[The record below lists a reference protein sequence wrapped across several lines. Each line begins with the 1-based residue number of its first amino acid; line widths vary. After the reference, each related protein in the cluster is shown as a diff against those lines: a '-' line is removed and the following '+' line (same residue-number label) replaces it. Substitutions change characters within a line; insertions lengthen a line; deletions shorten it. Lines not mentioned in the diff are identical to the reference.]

1 MAATLPAAS
10 NGDRRNICNTV
21 ANNQEHSA
29 AETGL
34 AAQPAGETAL
44 LITPQAFDE
53 STLPSQAMG
62 GCRRLFSIDQTP
74 LSATMTLRAVGI
86 DAMRA
91 TRWLPGRSRSGRT
104 VFSLMRGLIITAIA
118 SLGLCGAQAQ
128 ELLMN
133 TDEDFW
139 KVSYQVI
146 THPERYA
153 TLISRRGQVVI
164 KTQANTDYFG
174 SQLFEGDAIITG
186 ADASV
191 AMQFGDGTRVVIEPN
206 STLQIANIGG
216 DVRSGETDTVLRL
229 LRGRVESHVPPGTL
243 QRYRVAT
250 LAGAATTEQGRYRVA
265 VSADFSAQLTEVL
278 SGTVALAGAGRV
290 QDLTKNFGARTDI
303 GRPPGAPLPLPTPP
317 DLTALPTDALA
328 FTPLPLAWNTA
339 QTPDGYRVQLAAD
352 AQFSDL
358 VYDAVL
364 HEPKVI
370 WPGLPTGNYF
380 VRVRSRAA
388 NDLEGVDAMQVV
400 NVVTPGDDPVPV
412 VPVDIAKAA
421 HLPLWLSGSAG
432 SAPPYRLQVA
442 RAPLYGETLIGV
454 PNVAAYAD
462 LGNKFPSASYY
473 RRIAAADHDG
483 LIDPLSTLWR
493 VDVGEEQIVTK

>member
-1 MAATLPAAS
+1 
-10 NGDRRNICNTV
+10 
-21 ANNQEHSA
+21 
-29 AETGL
+29 
-34 AAQPAGETAL
+34 
-44 LITPQAFDE
+44 
-53 STLPSQAMG
+53 
-62 GCRRLFSIDQTP
+62 
-74 LSATMTLRAVGI
+74 
-86 DAMRA
+86 
-91 TRWLPGRSRSGRT
+91 
-104 VFSLMRGLIITAIA
+104 MRGLVMAAIA
-118 SLGLCGAQAQ
+118 SLGLCAAQAQ

-153 TLISRRGQVVI
+153 TLISRRGQVTI

-174 SQLFEGDAIITG
+174 SQLFEGDAIITDV
-186 ADASV
+186 DASV
-191 AMQFGDGTRVVIEPN
+191 AMQFADGTRVVIEPN

-229 LRGRVESHVPPGTL
+229 LRGRVESHVPPGTW

-290 QDLTKNFGARTDI
+290 QDLTTNFGARTDI

-317 DLTALPTDALA
+317 DLAALPTNALA
-328 FTPLPLAWNTA
+328 FTPLPLAWNTT
-339 QTPDGYRVQLAAD
+339 QTSGGYRAQLAAD
-352 AQFSDL
+352 TQFSDL
-358 VYDAVL
+358 AYDAVL

-388 NDLEGVDAMQVV
+388 NELEGVDAMQVV
-400 NVVTPGDDPVPV
+400 NVVTPWDVPA
-412 VPVDIAKAA
+412 PALPADIAKAA
-421 HLPLWLSGSAG
+421 RLPLWLGGSAV
-432 SAPPYRLQVA
+432 SAPRYRLQVA
-442 RAPLYGETLIGV
+442 RDPLLGETLTDV
-454 PNVAAYAD
+454 PNVAAYVD
-462 LGNKFPSASYY
+462 LGNKFPGASYY
-473 RRIAAADHDG
+473 WRIAASNHDG
-483 LIDPLSTLWR
+483 LIDAFSTPWR
-493 VDVGEEQIVTK
+493 VDVGEGQIVTK

>member
-1 MAATLPAAS
+1 M
-10 NGDRRNICNTV
+10 
-21 ANNQEHSA
+21 
-29 AETGL
+29 
-34 AAQPAGETAL
+34 
-44 LITPQAFDE
+44 
-53 STLPSQAMG
+53 LPSQAMG
-62 GCRRLFSIDQTP
+62 GCRRLFSIDRTP
-74 LSATMTLRAVGI
+74 LPTTMTLHAVGI
-86 DAMRA
+86 GVMQA
-91 TRWLPGRSRSGRT
+91 TLRLLGRSRSRRPA
-104 VFSLMRGLIITAIA
+104 FSLMRGLITTAIA
-118 SLGLCGAQAQ
+118 SLGLCAAQAQ

-133 TDEDFW
+133 TDEDLK
-139 KVSYQVI
+139 KVSKQVI

-153 TLISRRGQVVI
+153 TLISRRGQVTI

-191 AMQFGDGTRVVIEPN
+191 AIQFADGARVVIEPN
-206 STLQIANIGG
+206 STLQIASIGG
-216 DVRSGETDTVLRL
+216 DISSGDTDTVLRL
-229 LRGRVESHVPPGTL
+229 LRGRLESHVPPGAW

-265 VSADFSAQLTEVL
+265 VAADFSAQLTEVL

-290 QDLTKNFGARTDI
+290 QDLATNFGARTDI
-303 GRPPGAPLPLPTPP
+303 GRAPGAPLPLPTPP
-317 DLTALPTDALA
+317 NLAALPTDALA

-352 AQFSDL
+352 TQFSDL
-358 VYDAVL
+358 IYDAVL

-380 VRVRSRAA
+380 VRDRSRAA

-400 NVVTPGDDPVPV
+400 NVVMPGDAPVPA

-421 HLPLWLSGSAG
+421 RLTLWLSGSAM

-442 RAPLYGETLIGV
+442 REPLYGETLIGM

-462 LGNKFPSASYY
+462 LGYKFPSASYY
-473 RRIAAADHDG
+473 GR
-483 LIDPLSTLWR
+483 IDPLSTLWR
-493 VDVGEEQIVTK
+493 VDVGEGQIVTK